1 MAVFRLIL
9 IAVEILVGIYVYCY
23 IRRTMEFYGMDVRK
37 IPFKNISSSFSRGH
51 SIGLQKYVECQD
63 CDYSS
68 FADVCAAV

>member
-37 IPFKNISSSFSRGH
+37 IPFKISAVISKFDSR
-51 SIGLQKYVECQD
+51 SAYAPV
-63 CDYSS
+63 
-68 FADVCAAV
+68 